1 MQDLV
6 NNSTPLCYSKNNRR
20 FVNYSC
26 MKLLKRTPSYSMLD
40 SALSNLTL
48 IHQFYYS
55 ASTPLRTPT
64 FSIRLDDKSRVKI
77 PLRQYLVWT
86 FLLNLF
92 FLFCSFFDSVYFLF
106 SLRSLIAFFHVSKTL
121 VVSGITFNVPSFKK
135 LITFFFTFCS
145 LSFFPLSSHYRV
157 CQNNGLL
164 WVKTKFL
171 LKIVKGSIFD
181 FIAFGFSL
189 N

>member
-1 MQDLV
+1 MCEPIKKGPRV
-6 NNSTPLCYSKNNRR
+6 IWYSTRGW
-20 FVNYSC
+20 VT
-26 MKLLKRTPSYSMLD
+26 RTRSI
-40 SALSNLTL
+40 NF
-48 IHQFYYS
+48 I
-55 ASTPLRTPT
+55 
-64 FSIRLDDKSRVKI
+64 IRLRLDLGLRLLVFALTTNLESRPRFANIWFGPFFKI
-77 PLRQYLVWT
+77 
-86 FLLNLF
+86 
-92 FLFCSFFDSVYFLF
+92 CSFFFSSFFYSVYFLF
-106 SLRSLIAFFHVSKTL
+106 CLRSLIAFFHVSKTL